1 MTRIEN
7 AKIMVVDDMPNNLR
21 LLDKMLT
28 GSGYHVSCFPKGA
41 LAIKSAKRNPPELI
55 LLDINMPEMNGYEV
69 CKRLKADSQLSHI
82 PIIFISALNNTEDKI
97 MAFKSGGVDY
107 ITKPFKFEEVE
118 ARIQTHLKIERLTEQ
133 LEKHNEDL
141 EARLDQKSRELKEA
155 NERLMILD
163 KAKSDFLTQISHEL
177 RTPLNSILGV
187 MKMLMD
193 NGSGSMSSDIVEM
206 FEGSKEKLMSIIND
220 ATLLTQIK
228 VSEDSFNREKAG
240 LKPILENAVNLSGM
254 TEKGRTLECGEIPQN
269 IFIYADRTLIDKA
282 FESLFK
288 TALIL
293 SRENSAMHFSC
304 EDTEQGN
311 TKLLLMKLNVKGQNI
326 PEAILPNFFSE
337 FSHGQTISSEGDF
350 GLAPALT
357 HRIFKINNAKVEAG
371 NTQDGVEFIITFS
384 EKSVI
389 RENE

>member
-1 MTRIEN
+1 MTRIDN
-7 AKIMVVDDMPNNLR
+7 AKVMVVDDMPNNLR

-28 GSGYHVSCFPKGA
+28 GSGYDVSCFPKGA
-41 LAIKSAKRNPPELI
+41 IAIKSAKKHPPELI

-69 CKRLKADSQLSHI
+69 CKRLKADPELAKI

-118 ARIQTHLKIERLTEQ
+118 ARIQTHLKIEKLTEK

-141 EARLDQKSRELKEA
+141 EDRLDQKSRELKEA

-187 MKMLMD
+187 MKMLLD
-193 NGSGSMSSDIVEM
+193 NECKSVSSDIVDM
-206 FEGSKEKLMSIIND
+206 FEGSKEKLLSIIND

-228 VSEDSFNREKAG
+228 VSQNSFSRENVALRPALQRAVQTSS
-240 LKPILENAVNLSGM
+240 LK
-254 TEKGRTLECGEIPQN
+254 EKGRSLDYKQIPED
-269 IFIYADRTLIDKA
+269 ISIYADRTLIDKA
-282 FESLFK
+282 FESLLR
-288 TALIL
+288 TALLL
-293 SRENSAMHFSC
+293 SSESCSMQFSC
-304 EDTEQGN
+304 EETKHKN
-311 TKLLLMKLNVKGQNI
+311 SKLLLLKLSVKGQNI

-337 FSHGQTISSEGDF
+337 FGHGQTISSEGDF
-350 GLAPALT
+350 GLDPALT
-357 HRIFKINNAKVEAG
+357 NRIFQINDARIEAE
-371 NTQDGVEFIITFS
+371 NTKDGVDFIITFS
-384 EKSVI
+384 ENSIIK
-389 RENE
+389 ENG